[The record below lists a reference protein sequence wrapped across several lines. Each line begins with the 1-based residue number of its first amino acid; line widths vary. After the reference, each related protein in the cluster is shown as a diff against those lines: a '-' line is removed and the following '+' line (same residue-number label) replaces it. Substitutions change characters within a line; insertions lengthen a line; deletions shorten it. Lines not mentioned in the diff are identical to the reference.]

1 MEKELFQDLPL
12 AERKEQ
18 LDANAD
24 AVEHLGYSRLLPS
37 DEVDTLKEGLS
48 SVQIKI
54 EDKQDE
60 LATKSKAL
68 KDEIKSLKMTRKSI
82 TTKLK
87 SRSEYVEEDCY
98 KMVDQKRREVGY
110 YSAEGILVYTRPARK
125 EEMQKTIFQTL
136 RKSGTEDE

>member
-1 MEKELFQDLPL
+1 MENQLFQDMTLD
-12 AERKEQ
+12 ERKEM

-37 DEVDTLKEGLS
+37 EEVDVLKDQLS
-48 SVQIKI
+48 STQIKI

-60 LATKSKAL
+60 LAVKSKAL
-68 KDEIKSLKMTRKSI
+68 KDEIKSLKMNRKAI

-98 KMVDQKRREVGY
+98 KMVDVKRREVGY
-110 YSAEGILVYTRPARK
+110 YNLDGYLVYKRPARK
-125 EEMQKTIFQTL
+125 EELQKTIFQDMRMT
-136 RKSGTEDE
+136 GTEDK